1 MTMWRRYEEGV
12 KMGARELTK
21 EYTRLS
27 NELFTTRKQVEY
39 LTQELE
45 KLRMLVDDMKID
57 VQMLSRQRGGTA

>member
-1 MTMWRRYEEGV
+1 MWRRFKEGV
-12 KMGARELTK
+12 KMDARELTK

-27 NELFTTRKQVEY
+27 NDLFTTKKQVEY

-57 VQMLSRQRGGTA
+57 VRMLSRQRGGRT